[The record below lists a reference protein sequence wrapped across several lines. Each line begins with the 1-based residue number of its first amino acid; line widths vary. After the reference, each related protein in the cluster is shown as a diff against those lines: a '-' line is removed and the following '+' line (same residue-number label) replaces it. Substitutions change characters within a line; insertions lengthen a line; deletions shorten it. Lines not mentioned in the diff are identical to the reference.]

1 VTIADTGCGIPESL
15 RHRIFDPFFTTKPI
29 GKGTGQGLAIVR
41 AIIDQHFGEIHVNS
55 TPGEGTSFTIRL
67 PIDSRTT
74 ERLPELKDQDQER
87 VTNHA

>member
-1 VTIADTGCGIPESL
+1 
-15 RHRIFDPFFTTKPI
+15 
-29 GKGTGQGLAIVR
+29 VR
-41 AIIDQHFGEIHVNS
+41 AIIDQHFGEIHVSS